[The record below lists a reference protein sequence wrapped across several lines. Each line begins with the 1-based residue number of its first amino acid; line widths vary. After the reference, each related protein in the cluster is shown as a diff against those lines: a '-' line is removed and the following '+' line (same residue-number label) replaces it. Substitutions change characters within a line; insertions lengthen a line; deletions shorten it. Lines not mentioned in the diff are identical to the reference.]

1 MKKADILMA
10 LEYYE
15 DIIERYE
22 NLDNIIPRN
31 MPCTIDKAW
40 TKEYEMACIVYELL
54 EKACE
59 EAE

>member
-15 DIIERYE
+15 DIIEGYE
-22 NLDNIIPRN
+22 DLDNIIPRN

-40 TKEYEMACIVYELL
+40 TKEYEMACIAYEIL
-54 EKACE
+54 EKAYE
-59 EAE
+59 GVE